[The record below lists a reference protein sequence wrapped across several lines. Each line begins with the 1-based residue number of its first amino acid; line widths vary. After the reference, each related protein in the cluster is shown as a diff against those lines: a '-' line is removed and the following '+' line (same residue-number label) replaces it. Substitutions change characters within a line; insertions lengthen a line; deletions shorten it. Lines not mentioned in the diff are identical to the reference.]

1 MRNRYLIQEDYFD
14 DDKSGE
20 FDDTTED
27 DSSAVDNDDSDV
39 DNDDSAVDDDDSS
52 ENVSSDDD
60 IDDNITE
67 DPQTI
72 DDFFKMLETNDMRN
86 GWFTTVCYLSYSFTV
101 RKTAD
106 ASKTY
111 QKRFQEVLDN
121 VDPYFHNTEWY
132 KKLENMASNWV
143 KARGTRGVRNP
154 VTAVFKITKYTFP
167 WLDYNTY
174 RKKVE
179 QMNAEMDAAGIPVNH
194 RKSYYFDKSYKEWLL
209 KGRTDAHGK
218 PVYTSQGEQKLAF
231 TFLFDAN
238 TQNAVT
244 QKEYYYYI
252 GDDGNIYRMPNSV
265 VTELTSAGSS
275 FGPSKK
281 STRTKKQPQEVQE
294 SYEVFE
300 SDTNL
305 GRKLNKLW
313 ETSYGSNAE
322 IDKYILSYV
331 PHGKDMR
338 QALGYEEPD
347 PVPTPEPV
355 VGPEDTDE
363 YVYIRGKEFVDGWKL
378 IRRYRKD
385 PDDKTPLLNTLAAN
399 FINEN
404 GDLISDDW
412 YVNAKDFSEKM
423 APVEWN
429 QGDWTFINSDGDW
442 VRKVSWDE
450 VYQFHDGKARVKAAD
465 GYNFVDK
472 NLYSISPVW
481 FDDATDIEYQM
492 TNGTGVYVAKVKSD
506 YFEGRAKI
514 NYMDSHGNLYY
525 SLNDVTPYSNVSKL
539 SIPQPPVEP
548 PVVASGTTSGV
559 TSGLTSG
566 TTLPVTAE
574 EETAKEEA
582 EDAFEEIVSLEDAI
596 GSADNEDDEQEQITN
611 ALLKTQ
617 QASNNIQSELE
628 RIRKNYSFK
637 TFLLK
642 NIIYMNAAVKSK
654 DGRQVSR
661 FNWIN
666 EQLTNTV
673 CANIAPQRVTQR
685 RLYSLIM
692 GSKDAALYEQ
702 IKNNKNIPLL
712 EQIIRKIW
720 LD

>member
-1 MRNRYLIQEDYFD
+1 MYW
-14 DDKSGE
+14 S
-20 FDDTTED
+20 
-27 DSSAVDNDDSDV
+27 
-39 DNDDSAVDDDDSS
+39 
-52 ENVSSDDD
+52 
-60 IDDNITE
+60 
-67 DPQTI
+67 
-72 DDFFKMLETNDMRN
+72 
-86 GWFTTVCYLSYSFTV
+86 
-101 RKTAD
+101 
-106 ASKTY
+106 
-111 QKRFQEVLDN
+111 
-121 VDPYFHNTEWY
+121 
-132 KKLENMASNWV
+132 
-143 KARGTRGVRNP
+143 
-154 VTAVFKITKYTFP
+154 
-167 WLDYNTY
+167 
-174 RKKVE
+174 
-179 QMNAEMDAAGIPVNH
+179 
-194 RKSYYFDKSYKEWLL
+194 
-209 KGRTDAHGK
+209 
-218 PVYTSQGEQKLAF
+218 
-231 TFLFDAN
+231 
-238 TQNAVT
+238 
-244 QKEYYYYI
+244 
-252 GDDGNIYRMPNSV
+252 
-265 VTELTSAGSS
+265 
-275 FGPSKK
+275 
-281 STRTKKQPQEVQE
+281 
-294 SYEVFE
+294 
-300 SDTNL
+300 
-305 GRKLNKLW
+305 
-313 ETSYGSNAE
+313 
-322 IDKYILSYV
+322 
-331 PHGKDMR
+331 
-338 QALGYEEPD
+338 
-347 PVPTPEPV
+347 
-355 VGPEDTDE
+355 
-363 YVYIRGKEFVDGWKL
+363 
-378 IRRYRKD
+378 
-385 PDDKTPLLNTLAAN
+385 
-399 FINEN
+399 FINTN
-404 GDLISDDW
+404 G
-412 YVNAKDFSEKM
+412 E
-423 APVEWN
+423 
-429 QGDWTFINSDGDW
+429 W

-450 VYQFHDGKARVKAAD
+450 VYQFHYGKARVKAAD

-574 EETAKEEA
+574 EEAAKEEA

-685 RLYSLIM
+685 RLYSLII